1 MRSPLISRNP
11 CGVFRERKENRLWRP
26 PAPGRPRSR
35 VAAHRRRS
43 RSIWRRSR
51 LDGRPWR
58 ESSIRGV
65 FLRCSAIFW
74 RCSRLCSV
82 SRYRVW
88 ATGAGPRISLRP
100 STSTSKTP
108 AGFLMRSSS
117 PIRISRAGLQD
128 WPLAST
134 RPSSQARAATA
145 GQILLLGVI
154 MMRTGSALFT
164 FASILAGAIPAS
176 AQSVVSTHSGV
187 VYYFDGAVFLGDQ
200 PLQAR
205 LGTFPSVPVGWEL
218 RTEKGK
224 AEVLLTPGVFLR
236 MGENSSIRM
245 VANDLANTRVE
256 LLEGSAI
263 IDAPQQAS
271 GTSVTLLFRNWE
283 IRPGRSGSCRLD
295 SNPPR
300 LWVSRGEAEVSGAD
314 GQPVKVEQGM
324 DLPLAKVLVPDQA
337 APQPL
342 DDLSVWDQ
350 GRSDSIAADNAI
362 TQQIDQDPASH
373 PADVDAFTY
382 FPMLGVPA
390 PGLYSS
396 PYPSV
401 MDRK

>member
-1 MRSPLISRNP
+1 
-11 CGVFRERKENRLWRP
+11 
-26 PAPGRPRSR
+26 
-35 VAAHRRRS
+35 
-43 RSIWRRSR
+43 
-51 LDGRPWR
+51 
-58 ESSIRGV
+58 
-65 FLRCSAIFW
+65 
-74 RCSRLCSV
+74 
-82 SRYRVW
+82 
-88 ATGAGPRISLRP
+88 
-100 STSTSKTP
+100 
-108 AGFLMRSSS
+108 
-117 PIRISRAGLQD
+117 
-128 WPLAST
+128 
-134 RPSSQARAATA
+134 
-145 GQILLLGVI
+145 

-401 MDRK
+401 MPAQPGFYSMYLPGYTYPPLLLGIIGRGSLTSFPLSPLRLGTMPGMPGIGVGRPGHMGAIGGGIGSGGISTRPTPRPVIPARPMISPRPMTAPAARPLAHPGIRR